1 MDIKDLTNVSRVV
14 INSLLM
20 VLKQNDVDVDSIS
33 MQLSA
38 SNGDYVSDE
47 VNLGELAQQTLEK
60 LKATPEGF
68 VLVPSGVLDLTRF
81 MCETWTEIDKF
92 VYKNCQNLELYP
104 LIQGSKTQSAIRKI
118 GKQKFNPFS
127 VGAGIQAMIEA
138 QEQSHD

>member
-1 MDIKDLTNVSRVV
+1 MMTINNEKVSVQEAFE
-14 INSLLM
+14 IEADEIGFCLDQ
-20 VLKQNDVDVDSIS
+20 KW
-33 MQLSA
+33 
-38 SNGDYVSDE
+38 GDYENPYENNDTA
-47 VNLGELAQQTLEK
+47 LAFDLFKKGWQA
-60 LKATPEGF
+60 KATPEGF
-68 VLVPSGVLDLTRF
+68 ILMPSGVLDLTRF

-118 GKQKFNPFS
+118 GKQKFNPFA